1 MSELHYLTA
10 AELARLIRAR
20 EVSAAEVLVREE
32 HASLARG
39 ISRYRSVMRRE
50 WPKVPPRN
58 DDDW

>member
-1 MSELHYLTA
+1 MTT
-10 AELARLIRAR
+10 LA
-20 EVSAAEVLVREE
+20 VVLLVVAGVIVV
-32 HASLARG
+32 ASLARG